1 MAGRIKQ
8 MIDTIIEQESKGDP
22 RLINIARTKL
32 IVRGIHP
39 DKYSAHSEDDP
50 IIIRQLEKMIRL
62 TGLSNVA
69 VALSQA
75 ESAKEAVS
83 EIKTALRVVQPKMIL
98 YFASSRY
105 DPGELARQM
114 KEAFSPAVVF
124 GCSTAGELANTQ
136 MLKNSVVAMA
146 MNANIIEDIQVATI
160 RDLSRT
166 DGVNRAFDEFEEHFK
181 IPMRDLDFQ
190 KYVGIILFDG
200 LAGAEERTM
209 ETIGDL
215 TRVLF
220 IGGSAGDDQKFV
232 STHVS
237 ANGNAYSN
245 AAVIAL
251 LKPSVKFD
259 FIKTQSF
266 RALDK
271 HLVPT
276 KINEQT
282 REVCEFDGKPAVEAY
297 ANAVGCTRDEVA
309 QHFMVNPFGL
319 VVGHDDIYVRSPF
332 RAEGDSIYLFCHVKA
347 GMDLAL
353 LESTNIIV
361 DTKVALERK
370 KMELGR
376 ISAIINFHCILR
388 TLELEQ
394 KHQTDEYGRIFAGIP
409 TIGFSTYG
417 EEFIGHINQSS
428 TMLVFR

>member
-8 MIDTIIEQESKGDP
+8 LIDTIIEQEAKGDP
-22 RLINIARTKL
+22 RLINITRTKL

-39 DKYSAHSEDDP
+39 DKYSPHSEDDP

-62 TGLSNVA
+62 TGIANVA
-69 VALSQA
+69 VAVSEA
-75 ESAKEAVS
+75 DSVKEAVL
-83 EIKTALRVVQPKMIL
+83 EIKKTIRVVQPKMIL
-98 YFASSRY
+98 YFASSSY
-105 DPGELARQM
+105 PAQELAQHM
-114 KEAFSPAVVF
+114 KDAFPQVCVF
-124 GCSTAGELANTQ
+124 GCSTAGELANTR

-146 MNANIIEDIQVATI
+146 LNANIIEDVRVATI
-160 RDLSRT
+160 RDLRHA
-166 DGVNRAFDEFEEHFK
+166 DGVSHAFEEFEKHFGT
-181 IPMRDLDFQ
+181 PMRDLDFQ

-200 LAGAEERTM
+200 LAGAEEQTM

-232 STHVS
+232 ATQVA
-237 ANGNAYSN
+237 ANGKAYSN
-245 AAVIAL
+245 AAVLAL
-251 LKPSVKFD
+251 IKPSVKFD

-266 RALDK
+266 RTLDK
-271 HLVPT
+271 HLIPT
-276 KINEQT
+276 RIDEKT
-282 REVCEFDGKPAVEAY
+282 REVCEFDGKPAVDAY
-297 ANAVGCTRDEVA
+297 AEAVGCPREEVA
-309 QHFMVNPFGL
+309 EHFMVNPLGL

-332 RAEGDSIYLFCHVKA
+332 RAEGNSLYLFCHVKA

-361 DTKVALERK
+361 DTKAALERK
-370 KMELGR
+370 KLELGR

-394 KHQTDEYGRIFAGIP
+394 KHQTEEYGNIFSGIP

-417 EEFIGHINQSS
+417 EEFIGHINQTS

>member
-8 MIDTIIEQESKGDP
+8 MIDTIVEQEAKGDP
-22 RLINIARTKL
+22 RLINITRTKL

-62 TGLSNVA
+62 TGISNVA
-69 VALSQA
+69 VAVSQA
-75 ESAKEAVS
+75 ESVKEAVS
-83 EIKTALRVVQPKMIL
+83 EIKNAIRVVQPKMIL
-98 YFASSRY
+98 YFASSSY
-105 DPGELARQM
+105 NAQDLAQRM
-114 KEAFSPAVVF
+114 KENFPQACVF
-124 GCSTAGELANTQ
+124 GCSTAGELANTR

-146 MNANIIEDIQVATI
+146 MNANLIEDVRVATI
-160 RDLSRT
+160 RDVRHA
-166 DGVNRAFDEFEEHFK
+166 DGVSHAFSEFEQHFRT
-181 IPMRDLDFQ
+181 PMRDLDFQ

-200 LAGAEERTM
+200 LAGAEEQTM

-232 STHVS
+232 STQVA
-237 ANGNAYSN
+237 ANGKAYSN
-245 AAVIAL
+245 AAVLAL
-251 LKPSVKFD
+251 IKPAVKFD

-266 RALDK
+266 RPLEK

-276 KINEQT
+276 KINEKT
-282 REVCEFDGKPAVEAY
+282 REVCEFDGKPAVDAY
-297 ANAVGCTRDEVA
+297 AEAVGCPREEVSE
-309 QHFMVNPFGL
+309 HFMVNPLGL

-332 RAEGDSIYLFCHVKA
+332 RAEGDSLYLFCHVKA

-370 KMELGR
+370 KLELGR

-394 KHQTDEYGRIFAGIP
+394 KHQTEEYGRIFSGIP

-417 EEFIGHINQSS
+417 EEFIGHINQTS

>member
-39 DKYSAHSEDDP
+39 DKYSAHSEDDL

-62 TGLSNVA
+62 TGISNVA
-69 VALSQA
+69 VAVSQA
-75 ESAKEAVS
+75 ETAKDAVS
-83 EIKTALRVVQPKMIL
+83 EIKTALKVVQPKMIL
-98 YFASSRY
+98 YFASSRF

-114 KEAFSPAVVF
+114 NEAFSPAVVF

-146 MNANIIEDIQVATI
+146 MNANIIEDIKVATI

-166 DGVNRAFDEFEEHFK
+166 DGVNRAFDEFEQHFK

-209 ETIGDL
+209 ETVGDL

-220 IGGSAGDDQKFV
+220 VGGSAGDDQKFV
-232 STHVS
+232 ATHVS

-245 AAVIAL
+245 AAVLAL

-271 HLVPT
+271 HLIPT

-319 VVGHDDIYVRSPF
+319 VVGNDDIYVRSPF
-332 RAEGDSIYLFCHVKA
+332 RAEGNSIYLFCHVKA

-417 EEFIGHINQSS
+417 EQFIGHINQSS
-428 TMLVFR
+428 TILVFR

>member
-1 MAGRIKQ
+1 
-8 MIDTIIEQESKGDP
+8 MIDTIVEQETKGDP
-22 RLINIARTKL
+22 RLVNITRTKL

-39 DKYSAHSEDDP
+39 DKYSVHSEDDP

-62 TGLSNVA
+62 TGISNVA
-69 VALSQA
+69 VAVSQA
-75 ESAKEAVS
+75 ESVKDVVS
-83 EIKTALRVVQPKMIL
+83 EIKTAIKVVQPKMIL

-105 DPGELARQM
+105 DPQELAQRM
-114 KEAFSPAVVF
+114 KEAFSPASVF
-124 GCSTAGELANTQ
+124 GCSTAGELANTR

-146 MNANIIEDIQVATI
+146 MNANIIEDVRVATI
-160 RDLSRT
+160 RDLRHT
-166 DGVNRAFDEFEEHFK
+166 DGVNRAFAEFEQHFR

-232 STHVS
+232 ATHVS
-237 ANGNAYSN
+237 ANGKAYSN
-245 AAVIAL
+245 AAVLAL

-266 RALDK
+266 RVMDK

-276 KINEQT
+276 KINEKT
-282 REVCEFDGKPAVEAY
+282 REVCEFDGKPAVDAY
-297 ANAVGCTRDEVA
+297 AEAVGCTRDDVSA
-309 QHFMVNPFGL
+309 HFMVNPLGL
-319 VVGHDDIYVRSPF
+319 VVGHDDVYVRSPF
-332 RAEGDSIYLFCHVKA
+332 RAEGDSLYLFCHVKA

-361 DTKVALERK
+361 DTKVAVERK

-376 ISAIINFHCILR
+376 ISAIINFHW
-388 TLELEQ
+388 
-394 KHQTDEYGRIFAGIP
+394 
-409 TIGFSTYG
+409 
-417 EEFIGHINQSS
+417 
-428 TMLVFR
+428 

>member
-1 MAGRIKQ
+1 MTGRIKQ
-8 MIDTIIEQESKGDP
+8 LIDTLIEQESRGDS
-22 RLINIARTKL
+22 RLINITRTKL

-39 DKYSAHSEDDP
+39 DKYSAHSDDDP
-50 IIIRQLEKMIRL
+50 IIIRQLEKLIS
-62 TGLSNVA
+62 LSGAANVA
-69 VALSQA
+69 VAISQA
-75 ESAKEAVS
+75 EAVRDAVS
-83 EIKTALRVVQPKMIL
+83 EIRGSIRVAQPRMIL
-98 YFASSRY
+98 YFASPRY
-105 DPGELARQM
+105 EPRELARLM
-114 KEAFSPAVVF
+114 KEAFEPATVF
-124 GCSTAGELANTQ
+124 GCTTAGELANTR
-136 MLKNSVVAMA
+136 MLKGSVVAMA
-146 MNANIIEDIQVATI
+146 MNSSIIEDAKVATI
-160 RDLSRT
+160 RDLG
-166 DGVNRAFDEFEEHFK
+166 DPEGVSRAFSEFEQHFQT
-181 IPMRDLDFQ
+181 PMRDLDFQ

-209 ETIGDL
+209 EAIGDM

-232 STHVS
+232 ATHVS
-237 ANGNAYSN
+237 ANGDAYSN

-251 LKPSVKFD
+251 LKPAVKFD

-266 RALDK
+266 HTLDR

-276 KINEQT
+276 RINELT
-282 REVCEFDGKPAVEAY
+282 REVIEFDGRPAVEAY
-297 ANAVGCTRDEVA
+297 ADAVGCAPADVA
-309 QHFMVNPFGL
+309 RYFMINPFGL
-319 VVGHDDIYVRSPF
+319 VVGHDDVYVRSPF

-361 DTKVALERK
+361 DTKVALEKK
-370 KMELGR
+370 KMELGK

-394 KHQTDEYGRIFAGIP
+394 KNLTEEYGRIFAGIP

-417 EEFIGHINQSS
+417 EEFIGHINQTS

>member
-8 MIDTIIEQESKGDP
+8 MIDTLIEQESKGEP
-22 RLINIARTKL
+22 RLVNITRTKL

-39 DKYSAHSEDDP
+39 EKYSAQSEDDP

-62 TGLSNVA
+62 TGISNVA
-69 VALSQA
+69 VAVSQA
-75 ESAKEAVS
+75 KAVNEAVA
-83 EIKTALRVVQPKMIL
+83 EIKAAIKVGQPKMIL
-98 YFASSRY
+98 YFASSHYNPR
-105 DPGELARQM
+105 ELAHRM
-114 KEAFSPAVVF
+114 NEAFSPAVVF
-124 GCSTAGELANTQ
+124 GCSTAGELANTH

-146 MNANIIEDIQVATI
+146 MNANIIEDVKVATI
-160 RDLSRT
+160 RDLRDP
-166 DGVNRAFDEFEEHFK
+166 DGVIRAFAEFENHTR
-181 IPMRDLDFQ
+181 IPMRDMDFQ

-209 ETIGDL
+209 ESIGDL

-220 IGGSAGDDQKFV
+220 IGGSAGDDQKFIT
-232 STHVS
+232 THVS
-237 ANGNAYSN
+237 ANGDAYSN
-245 AAVIAL
+245 AAVLAL

-266 RALDK
+266 RPLDR

-282 REVCEFDGKPAVEAY
+282 REVCEFDGKPAVAAY
-297 ANAVGCTRDEVA
+297 AEAVGCQPGEVA
-309 QHFMVNPFGL
+309 DHFMVNPLGL

-332 RAEGDSIYLFCHVKA
+332 RAEGESLYLFCHVKA

-361 DTKVALERK
+361 DTKLALDRK

-417 EEFIGHINQSS
+417 EEFIGHINQTS

>member
-8 MIDTIIEQESKGDP
+8 MIDTLIDQESRGDP
-22 RLINIARTKL
+22 RLVNITRTKL

-50 IIIRQLEKMIRL
+50 VILRQLEKMIRL

-69 VALSQA
+69 VAVSR
-75 ESAKEAVS
+75 EKSVEAAVR
-83 EIKTALRVVQPKMIL
+83 ELKAGLRVAQPRMVV
-98 YFASSRY
+98 YFASPDFNPS
-105 DPGELARQM
+105 DLARAM
-114 KEAFSPAVVF
+114 NDTFSPAVVF

-136 MLKNSVVAMA
+136 MLRGSVVAMA
-146 MNANIIEDIQVATI
+146 MNANLIEDVKVAVI
-160 RDLSRT
+160 RDLSRG
-166 DGVNRAFDEFEEHFK
+166 DGLNEAFREFEEYFK
-181 IPMRDLDFQ
+181 TPMQDMDFQ
-190 KYVGIILFDG
+190 KYVGLILFDG

-209 ETIGDL
+209 EMIGDM

-220 IGGSAGDDQKFV
+220 IGGSAGDDQKFSATFV
-232 STHVS
+232 A
-237 ANGNAYSN
+237 ANGTALSG
-245 AAVIAL
+245 AAVLVL
-251 LKPSVKFD
+251 LKPAVKFD

-276 KINEQT
+276 KINEAT
-282 REVCEFDGKPAVEAY
+282 REVSEFNGRPAVEAY
-297 ANAVGCTRDEVA
+297 AEAVGCRPDEVA
-309 QHFMVNPFGL
+309 SHFMVNPLGL
-319 VVGHDDIYVRSPF
+319 VVGHDDVYVRSPF
-332 RAEGDSIYLFCHVKA
+332 RADGNSLYLFCHVKA
-347 GMDLAL
+347 GMDLSL

-370 KMELGR
+370 KMEMGR
-376 ISAIINFHCILR
+376 ISAILNFHCILR

-394 KHQTDEYGRIFAGIP
+394 KNQTEEYGRIFSGIP

-417 EEFIGHINQSS
+417 EEFIGHINQTS

>member
-1 MAGRIKQ
+1 MTGRIKQ
-8 MIDTIIEQESKGDP
+8 MIDTIIEQEAKGDP
-22 RLINIARTKL
+22 RLINITRTKL

-39 DKYSAHSEDDP
+39 DKYSANSEDDP

-62 TGLSNVA
+62 TGISNVA
-69 VALSQA
+69 VAVSQA
-75 ESAKEAVS
+75 DSVHEAVS
-83 EIKTALRVVQPKMIL
+83 EIKTSLKVVQPKMVL

-105 DPGELARQM
+105 DPQELAQRM
-114 KEAFSPAVVF
+114 KDAFAPVCVF
-124 GCSTAGELANTQ
+124 GCSTAGELENTR

-146 MNANIIEDIQVATI
+146 LNANIIEDVKVTVIK
-160 RDLSRT
+160 DLHDT
-166 DGVNRAFDEFEEHFK
+166 DGVNQAFAEFEQHFK
-181 IPMRDLDFQ
+181 TPMQDMDFQ
-190 KYVGIILFDG
+190 RYVGIILFDG
-200 LAGAEERTM
+200 LSGAEERTM

-232 STHVS
+232 TTKVS
-237 ANGNAYSN
+237 ADGKAYSN
-245 AAVIAL
+245 AAVLAL

-266 RALDK
+266 QVLDK

-276 KINEQT
+276 KINEDT
-282 REVCEFDGKPAVEAY
+282 REVCEFNGKPAIDAY
-297 ANAVGCTRDEVA
+297 AEAVGCTRDEVSA
-309 QHFMVNPFGL
+309 HFMVHPLGL
-319 VVGHDDIYVRSPF
+319 VVGQDDIYVRSPF
-332 RAEGDSIYLFCHVKA
+332 RAEGDSLYLFCHVKA

-361 DTKVALERK
+361 DTKVAVERK
-370 KMELGR
+370 KIELGQ
-376 ISAIINFHCILR
+376 ISAIVNFHCILR

-394 KHQTDEYGRIFAGIP
+394 KHQTEEYGRIFSGIP

-417 EEFIGHINQSS
+417 EEFIGHINQTS

>member
-1 MAGRIKQ
+1 MTGKIKQ
-8 MIDTIIEQESKGDP
+8 MIDTLIEQESRGDP
-22 RLINIARTKL
+22 RLINITRTKL

-39 DKYSAHSEDDP
+39 DKYSPHSEDDP

-69 VALSQA
+69 VAVSRA
-75 ESAKEAVS
+75 DREKDAVQ
-83 EIKTALRVVQPKMIL
+83 EIRAGLRVGQPKMVL

-105 DPGELARQM
+105 NAGELARLM
-114 KEAFSPAVVF
+114 HEAFTPAAVF
-124 GCSTAGELANTQ
+124 GCTTAGELANSR
-136 MLKNSVVAMA
+136 MLKGSVVAMA
-146 MNANIIEDIQVATI
+146 MNANIIEDVRVVTI
-160 RDLSRT
+160 PDLADP
-166 DGVNRAFDEFEEHFK
+166 DGVNGAFAEFEQHFK
-181 IPMRDLDFQ
+181 MPMRDMDFQ

-200 LAGAEERTM
+200 LAGAEEKTM
-209 ETIGDL
+209 ETIGDH

-232 STHVS
+232 ATQV
-237 ANGNAYSN
+237 AAGGAALSN
-245 AAVIAL
+245 AAVL
-251 LKPSVKFD
+251 VLMKPAVKFD

-266 RALDK
+266 RALDR

-276 KINEQT
+276 KINEST
-282 REVCEFDGKPAVEAY
+282 REVSEFNGKPAVEAY
-297 ANAVGCTRDEVA
+297 AEAVGCRPEDVA
-309 QHFMVNPFGL
+309 SHFMVNPLGL
-319 VVGHDDIYVRSPF
+319 VVGQDDVYVRSPF
-332 RAEGDSIYLFCHVKA
+332 RAEGKSLYLFCHVKA

-361 DTKVALERK
+361 DTKVAVEKK

-394 KHQTDEYGRIFAGIP
+394 KHLTEDYGRIFTGIP

-417 EEFIGHINQSS
+417 EEFIGHINQTS

>member
-1 MAGRIKQ
+1 
-8 MIDTIIEQESKGDP
+8 MIDTIVEQEAKGDQ
-22 RLINIARTKL
+22 RLINITRTKL

-50 IIIRQLEKMIRL
+50 IIIRQLEKMTRL
-62 TGLSNVA
+62 TGMSNVA
-69 VALSQA
+69 VAVSQA
-75 ESAKEAVS
+75 ETVKDAVS
-83 EIKTALRVVQPKMIL
+83 EIKTAIMVVQPKMIL

-105 DPGELARQM
+105 DPQDLAQRM
-114 KEAFSPAVVF
+114 KDAFSPACVF
-124 GCSTAGELANTQ
+124 GCSTAGELANTR

-146 MNANIIEDIQVATI
+146 MNANIIEDIKVATI
-160 RDLSRT
+160 KDLQHT
-166 DGVNRAFDEFEEHFK
+166 DGVNRAFAEFEQHFK

-190 KYVGIILFDG
+190 KYVGIVLFDG
-200 LAGAEERTM
+200 LSGAEEQTM

-232 STHVS
+232 ATQVS
-237 ANGNAYSN
+237 ANGKAYSN
-245 AAVIAL
+245 AAVLAL

-276 KINEQT
+276 KINEKT
-282 REVCEFDGKPAVEAY
+282 REVCEFDGKPAVDAY
-297 ANAVGCTRDEVA
+297 AEAVGCTRNEVSA
-309 QHFMVNPFGL
+309 HFMVNPLGL

-332 RAEGDSIYLFCHVKA
+332 RAEGDSLYLFCHVDA
-347 GMDLAL
+347 GMGLAL

-361 DTKVALERK
+361 DTKVAVERK
-370 KMELGR
+370 KIELGR

-394 KHQTDEYGRIFAGIP
+394 KHQTEEYGRIFSGIP

-417 EEFIGHINQSS
+417 EEFIGHINQTS

>member
-8 MIDTIIEQESKGDP
+8 MIDTLIEQESRGDP
-22 RLINIARTKL
+22 RLSNITRTKL

-62 TGLSNVA
+62 TGITNAA
-69 VALSQA
+69 VAISQ
-75 ESAKEAVS
+75 EENVKDAVL
-83 EIKTALRVVQPKMIL
+83 EIRNTLHSVQPRMVI
-98 YFASSRY
+98 YFASPRH
-105 DPGELARQM
+105 DPHELARQM
-114 KEAFSPAVVF
+114 NDAFAPAAVF
-124 GCSTAGELANTQ
+124 GCTTAGELANTR
-136 MLKNSVVAMA
+136 MLKGSVVAMA
-146 MNANIIEDIQVATI
+146 LNSNIIEDVRVTVIP
-160 RDLSRT
+160 DLA
-166 DGVNRAFDEFEEHFK
+166 DAEGVNAAFSEFEEYFK
-181 IPMRDLDFQ
+181 TPMRDMDFQ

-209 ETIGDL
+209 EAIGDL

-220 IGGSAGDDQKFV
+220 IGGSAGDDQKFAATYV
-232 STHVS
+232 A
-237 ANGNAYSN
+237 ANGVASSN
-245 AAVIAL
+245 AAVLAL
-251 LKPSVKFD
+251 MRPAVKFD

-266 RALDK
+266 RILEK

-276 KINEQT
+276 KINEAT
-282 REVCEFDGKPAVEAY
+282 REVCEFNGRPAVDAY
-297 ANAVGCTRDEVA
+297 AEAVGCRPDEIA
-309 QHFMVNPFGL
+309 SRFMINPFGL
-319 VVGHDDIYVRSPF
+319 VVGHDDVFVRSPC
-332 RAEGDSIYLFCHVKA
+332 RAEGKSICLFCHVKA

-394 KHQTDEYGRIFAGIP
+394 KGLTEEYGRIFTGVP

-417 EEFIGHINQSS
+417 EEFIGHINQTS